1 MSQDNQRELTQ
12 DEINAL
18 MDQTAIG
25 DLADMP
31 EFINLPDGVH
41 RCKATFGAKSMGGNL
56 AWTIDLEVIETLEL
70 SDPSKDV
77 PAAAGDKVTIIY
89 GSGNEFGQGGYKA
102 IMNSIMEQNGVDIT
116 SEEYLKAPIS
126 SLIAE
131 LQNIEANFVTKQIES
146 KKNKDASGNPRKY
159 TNLVDVTFG
168 DYTASAA
175 APEAVEAEVAPTQ
188 EAPAAPPKLGGLK
201 IGSK

>member
-89 GSGNEFGQGGYKA
+89 GSGNEFGQGSYKA

-131 LQNIEANFVTKQIES
+131 LQNIEANFVTKQVQS
-146 KKNKDASGNPRKY
+146 KKDKDRKY
-159 TNLVDVTFG
+159 TNIVDVTFG

-188 EAPAAPPKLGGLK
+188 EAPAATPKLGGLK

>member
-1 MSQDNQRELTQ
+1 MSQDKELTQ

-31 EFINLPDGVH
+31 EFLNLPDGAH
-41 RCKATFGAKSMGGNL
+41 RCKASFGAKSLGGNL
-56 AWTIDLEVIETLEL
+56 AFTIDLEVIETLEL
-70 SDPSKDV
+70 ANPDKDQ

-102 IMNSIMEQNGVDIT
+102 IMNSIMEQQGVDIH
-116 SEEYLKAPIS
+116 SEEYLRAPIS

-131 LQNIEANFVTKQIES
+131 LQNIEGNFVTKQVQS
-146 KKNKDASGNPRKY
+146 KKDKDRKY

-168 DYTASAA
+168 DFTASTA
-175 APEAVEAEVAPTQ
+175 APEVES
-188 EAPAAPPKLGGLK
+188 APATEQAPVSSTATKVGGLK
-201 IGSK
+201 IGNK

>member
-1 MSQDNQRELTQ
+1 MSQDKELTQ

-31 EFINLPDGVH
+31 EFLNLPDGAH
-41 RCKATFGAKSMGGNL
+41 RCRASFGAKSLGGNL
-56 AWTIDLEVIETLEL
+56 AFTIGLEVIETLEL
-70 SDPSKDV
+70 ANPDKDQ

-89 GSGNEFGQGGYKA
+89 GSGNEFGQGSYKA
-102 IMNSIMEQNGVDIT
+102 IMNSIMEQQGVDIH

-131 LQNIEANFVTKQIES
+131 LQNIEGNFITKQVQS
-146 KKNKDASGNPRKY
+146 KKDKDRKY

-168 DYTASAA
+168 DYTASTA
-175 APEAVEAEVAPTQ
+175 APEVES
-188 EAPAAPPKLGGLK
+188 APATEETPAPSTAPKLGGLK
-201 IGSK
+201 IGNK

>member
-1 MSQDNQRELTQ
+1 MSQDKELTQ

-31 EFINLPDGVH
+31 EFLNLPDGAH
-41 RCKATFGAKSMGGNL
+41 RCKANFGAKSLGGNL
-56 AWTIDLEVIETLEL
+56 AFTIDLEVIETLEL
-70 SDPSKDV
+70 AKPEVDQ

-102 IMNSIMEQNGVDIT
+102 IMNSIMEQQGVDIH

-126 SLIAE
+126 ALIAE
-131 LQNIEANFVTKQIES
+131 LQNIEGNFITKQVES
-146 KKNKDASGNPRKY
+146 KKSKDANGNPRKY

-168 DYTASAA
+168 DYTASNA
-175 APEAVEAEVAPTQ
+175 APVAEVATEQ
-188 EAPAAPPKLGGLK
+188 AAEEKPKLGGLK
-201 IGSK
+201 IGGK

>member
-1 MSQDNQRELTQ
+1 MSQDKELTQ

-31 EFINLPDGVH
+31 EFLNLPDGAH
-41 RCKATFGAKSMGGNL
+41 RCKASFGAKSLSGSL
-56 AWTIDLEVIETLEL
+56 AFTIDLEVIETLEL
-70 SDPSKDV
+70 ANPDKDQ

-89 GSGNEFGQGGYKA
+89 GSSNEFGQGSYKA
-102 IMNSIMEQNGVDIT
+102 IMNSIMEQQGVDIH

-131 LQNIEANFVTKQIES
+131 LQNIEGNFITKQIQS
-146 KKNKDASGNPRKY
+146 KKDKSRKY

-168 DYTASAA
+168 DYTAMSA
-175 APEAVEAEVAPTQ
+175 APEAETVPAVE
-188 EAPAAPPKLGGLK
+188 EATTSTATTKLGGLK

>member
-1 MSQDNQRELTQ
+1 MSQDKELTQ

-31 EFINLPDGVH
+31 EFLNLPDGAH
-41 RCKATFGAKSMGGNL
+41 RCRASFGAKSLGGNL
-56 AWTIDLEVIETLEL
+56 AFTIDLEVIETLEL
-70 SDPSKDV
+70 ATPDKDQ

-102 IMNSIMEQNGVDIT
+102 IMNSIMEQQGVDIH
-116 SEEYLKAPIS
+116 SEEYLRAPIS

-131 LQNIEANFVTKQIES
+131 LQNIEGNFVTKQVQS
-146 KKNKDASGNPRKY
+146 KKDKDRKY
-159 TNLVDVTFG
+159 TNLVAVTFG
-168 DYTASAA
+168 DFTATSA
-175 APEAVEAEVAPTQ
+175 APEVES
-188 EAPAAPPKLGGLK
+188 APAAEQVLASSTATKVGGLK
-201 IGSK
+201 IGVK

>member
-31 EFINLPDGVH
+31 EFTQLPDGVH
-41 RCKATFGAKSMGGNL
+41 RCKASFGAKSLGGNL

-89 GSGNEFGQGGYKA
+89 GSGNEFGQGSYKA

-131 LQNIEANFVTKQIES
+131 LQNIEANFVTKQVQS
-146 KKNKDASGNPRKY
+146 KKDKDRKY

-175 APEAVEAEVAPTQ
+175 APEAVEAEAPTQ
-188 EAPAAPPKLGGLK
+188 ETPAETPKLGGLK

>member
-31 EFINLPDGVH
+31 EFIQLPDGVH
-41 RCKATFGAKSMGGNL
+41 RCKATFGAKSLGGNL

-70 SDPSKDV
+70 SDPAKDV

-89 GSGNEFGQGGYKA
+89 GSGNEFGQGSYKTL
-102 IMNSIMEQNGVDIT
+102 MNSIMEQNGVDIT

-131 LQNIEANFVTKQIES
+131 LQNIEANFVTKQVQS
-146 KKNKDASGNPRKY
+146 KKDKDRKY
-159 TNLVDVTFG
+159 TNIVDVTFG

-175 APEAVEAEVAPTQ
+175 APEAVEAPTQ
-188 EAPAAPPKLGGLK
+188 ETPAETPKLGGLK